1 MADKYAVTKA
11 RLDDLSTSVQ
21 ELTGSATGLTLEQMQ
36 EQLDAANAEV
46 AAQAILIDEISNILA
61 TKAGGSGGDSAAVET
76 CTFAVQTPDGPIE
89 SGMAFCYATGA
100 DLTSLKIDLA
110 TPASYNVLK
119 NSIISA
125 DINMVDWSGTFT
137 PIRNGYAII
146 IADTSTITF
155 CG

>member
-76 CTFAVQTPDGPIE
+76 CTFAVQTPDGPIM
-89 SGMAFCYATGA
+89 SGEAFCYATGA

-119 NSIISA
+119 DSIVSA
-125 DINMVDWSGTFT
+125 DSSMVNWSGECTK
-137 PIRNGYAII
+137 ISNGHAII
-146 IADTSTITF
+146 IAGTSNICF
-155 CG
+155 QG